1 MFDPQLIIDFRKRAA
16 ASAIASPV
24 PTLGK
29 VHQPQQ
35 ISNAPSPHPP
45 TQTATQAAPGARD
58 PHPQNTLSSAV
69 TTTVPAVSQ
78 QPKTQQVST
87 SVPKAA
93 PAVNTVQQGIGTS
106 VPGASS
112 APLKNA
118 PATPAV
124 QNPLERI
131 QANDPRLS
139 NQGFHAFTQQNGVP
153 KQYQDDWR
161 QYAQQNNIARDDN
174 WTNNYRRFILS
185 KYENDQAQG
194 SSSSPVW
201 QESRNVQQQR
211 MQQMK
216 DLSARQKELQQDME
230 TLRKWKGGIDTTMN
244 VLDWVPVVGSA
255 ARAGEGFGNAF
266 GGNQSWGSALG
277 NAAWRL
283 PLGVAEGLGAG
294 VLTKGYKAMRAGV
307 PLATEFAPQLARAGQ
322 YGGKALAAAEQA
334 GSRLMNGAKN
344 VIGPRWKNVA
354 QRVSDWRRGV
364 VRPEIVDDVGRFGNR
379 MRNVTPGARQEII
392 QAGGR
397 AAGRA
402 IPDAAAAASRWKIP
416 TWAKRVGGF
425 GRDYLA
431 FEGLSNLFGGS
442 GQAAASTGAAGAGA
456 GGINP
461 LAAMM
466 SGMGGA
472 GGMNMFRP
480 RTYGDEIREA
490 LASRRFY

>member
-1 MFDPQLIIDFRKRAA
+1 MFDPQLIIDFRKRAV

-69 TTTVPAVSQ
+69 TTTAPAVSQ
-78 QPKTQQVST
+78 KPKTQQIST

-106 VPGASS
+106 VPGASPS
-112 APLKNA
+112 PLKNA

-277 NAAWRL
+277 NAAWRI

-294 VLTKGYKAMRAGV
+294 ALTKGYKAVRAGV
-307 PLATEFAPQLARAGQ
+307 PLATEFAPQLARVGQ
-322 YGGKALAAAEQA
+322 YGGRALGVAERAGTKAYNAATTAIQRGRNEALSRYAGHQLTRGKMVEPAMRQFQRAVGGNAANTPRWLMQGANAGGGAVRNAWNKIPRWVKWTGGNVGLPLALTGAMNSMGGA
-334 GSRLMNGAKN
+334 GS
-344 VIGPRWKNVA
+344 A
-354 QRVSDWRRGV
+354 QQAAS
-364 VRPEIVDDVGRFGNR
+364 
-379 MRNVTPGARQEII
+379 A
-392 QAGGR
+392 AGGM
-397 AAGRA
+397 G
-402 IPDAAAAASRWKIP
+402 W
-416 TWAKRVGGF
+416 
-425 GRDYLA
+425 
-431 FEGLSNLFGGS
+431 
-442 GQAAASTGAAGAGA
+442 
-456 GGINP
+456 NP
-461 LAAMM
+461 LTALM